1 MATQGEVK
9 DIENRINKF
18 CYNLAKEV
26 VQDLAPLETAKPKK
40 SNPTTKKT
48 NSKK

>member
-1 MATQGEVK
+1 MATPAEIK

-18 CYNLAKEV
+18 CSNLAKEV
-26 VQDLAPLETAKPKK
+26 VQDLAPLEAEQPKK
-40 SNPTTKKT
+40 SKPTTKKT